1 MMMRKLFFAVALALV
16 NLVSPAQSLRS
27 NVRSSESKAELNSSF
42 AESRRTS
49 MKNNMDPS
57 VKPGDD
63 FWQYA
68 VGGWLKANPLDA
80 QHPENGAFTELY
92 ELNNER
98 INKLILA
105 YAGKKDLPQGSD
117 GQKIGALYRL
127 YMDSVGRNRMGYE
140 PIMPYLKQVRE
151 VKTRDEALRLMY
163 ALDAK
168 GFNTAPFGLSLSL
181 NPFNSSEYMMFAG
194 HGGASLPKEY
204 YDQPNE
210 QQKATVAAVKSLSKD
225 FLKMVG
231 YSEAAA
237 EQKMQAAWA
246 IEYRIGMKTLDQ
258 VARRDPMATN
268 HPMSWE
274 QLLGDFKGI
283 DYVAY
288 RDALGLP
295 KDIDVVNVGEFDA
308 LHEVEKVL
316 AETSVED
323 LKSYMELHVIDA
335 YSDFLSDAF
344 TDRAFEASK
353 VISGVQEQQP
363 RWKRAV
369 ATISGN
375 LGETIG
381 KLYVKEYF
389 PESSKQRVY
398 RLVKDLQQAFE
409 DRLKE
414 NTWMSDST
422 KAKALEKLHA
432 MHINVGYPDKWQDME
447 KFVDIRETENLV
459 ENFIRIKQESR
470 QAGLRKY
477 WHQPVD
483 KTMMPCSPQTVNA
496 FYHPLFN
503 SINFPAAILQPPFFD
518 PEADYVCNYG
528 AIGTVIGHEMTHGFD
543 DQGCQFD
550 KDGNLANWWTADD
563 KARYDER
570 TKVIAD
576 WFSEQE
582 AVPGLKVKAA
592 SEREQNGTSSDSA
605 EREQAP
611 LKVNGQK
618 TLGENVSD
626 NGGLKIAYRAYK
638 NRMASEPLGNVD
650 GFTPDQ
656 RFYLAYARVW
666 ACNSTPEYTAMLVNS
681 DVHSPARLRVMAA
694 LPMIDTWYEAFGIQ
708 PTDKMFIP
716 KEKRALVW

>member
-1 MMMRKLFFAVALALV
+1 MRKLFFAVALAF
-16 NLVSPAQSLRS
+16 VSLASTAQNLRS
-27 NVRSSESKAELNSSF
+27 N
-42 AESRRTS
+42 
-49 MKNNMDPS
+49 MDQS

-80 QHPENGAFTELY
+80 QHPENGAFTDLY
-92 ELNNER
+92 ELNNDR
-98 INKLILA
+98 INKLIMA
-105 YAGKKDLPQGSD
+105 YAEKKDLPQGSD

-127 YMDSVGRNRMGYE
+127 YMDSVSRNCMGYE
-140 PIMPYLKQVRE
+140 PIMPYLRQVRE
-151 VKTRDEALRLMY
+151 VQTRDEALKLMY

-210 QQKATVAAVKSLSKD
+210 QQKATVAAVKSLNKD
-225 FLKMVG
+225 YLKMVG

-274 QLLGDFKGI
+274 QL
-283 DYVAY
+283 
-288 RDALGLP
+288 
-295 KDIDVVNVGEFDA
+295 
-308 LHEVEKVL
+308 
-316 AETSVED
+316 
-323 LKSYMELHVIDA
+323 
-335 YSDFLSDAF
+335 
-344 TDRAFEASK
+344 
-353 VISGVQEQQP
+353 P

-369 ATISGN
+369 ATISGS

-381 KLYVKEYF
+381 KLYVKEFF

-398 RLVKDLQQAFE
+398 RMVKDLQQAFE

-447 KFVDIRETENLV
+447 KFIDIRETENLV

-528 AIGTVIGHEMTHGFD
+528 AIGAVIGHEMTHGFD

-550 KDGNLANWWTADD
+550 KDGNLKNWWTAED

-582 AVPGLKVKAA
+582 AVPG
-592 SEREQNGTSSDSA
+592 
-605 EREQAP
+605 

-638 NRMASEPLGNVD
+638 NRMASEPLSDVE

-666 ACNSTPEYTAMLVNS
+666 ACNSTPEYIAMLVNS